1 MSSINIKILKEI
13 IIMKA
18 KMLVF
23 GIAFFLILPIFFMG
37 CSSGGSG
44 SGGDSDQD
52 DSASTQ
58 VLPASTQVLP
68 SQHDFGIVT
77 LGNSTVPLEVKIKN
91 NRSKDLV
98 VSEIVLSDTD
108 NFDLDLGGGS
118 NPCNASSPTIGAS
131 DLCTME
137 ISFQPLSVASYGAT
151 LRIVTNDENFP
162 VLNVQLGGASE
173 SVKNLN
179 VRINQVESDLNCPAA
194 QVTAYVSVTDQGG
207 YAVTGLL
214 KDDFLVYEDVDVM
227 NLTDFSFVSQVTAPI
242 SVALVMDYSG
252 SITDI
257 PEAQS
262 DMEEAVADFVDQ
274 LGADDEAEIVKFA
287 TEIVVVQGF
296 TSDKSDLTDAIFNPV
311 DVGRDTILYDAAWQA
326 VDDTALRLKTRKAV
340 IIVSDGEDGNGNPIS
355 SNSLSEVINHAN
367 DKGVPIFT
375 VGLGIINDAVLEQMS
390 NETGGQFFDSP
401 TSDNLRNIYSQIA
414 KVLFENQYI
423 LTYVSALGAGVTA
436 NLTIEGYV
444 SPAVMGDVTK
454 EITPCP

>member
-1 MSSINIKILKEI
+1 MKSKI
-13 IIMKA
+13 
-18 KMLVF
+18 LVF
-23 GIAFFLILPIFFMG
+23 GVAFFLILPLFFMG

-44 SGGDSDQD
+44 GDSDQD
-52 DSASTQ
+52 NSASTQ
-58 VLPASTQVLP
+58 VLPDSTQVLP

-91 NRSKDLV
+91 NRSIDIV

-108 NFDLDLGGGS
+108 NFELDLGGGS
-118 NPCNASSPTIGAS
+118 NPCNASSPTIGAG

-137 ISFQPLSVASYGAT
+137 VSFQPLSVASYDAT

-162 VLNVQLGGASE
+162 VLNVQLSGASE
-173 SVKNLN
+173 SINNLN

-207 YAVTGLL
+207 YPVTGLL
-214 KDDFLVYEDVDVM
+214 KDDFLVYEGVDVM
-227 NLTDFSFVSQVTAPI
+227 DLTDFSFVSQVTAPI
-242 SVALVMDYSG
+242 SVSLVMDYSG

-262 DMEEAVADFVDQ
+262 DMEEAAADFVDQ

-287 TEIVVVQGF
+287 TEIEVVQGF
-296 TSDKSDLTDAIFNPV
+296 TSVNNLLTNAIFNPV
-311 DVGRDTILYDAAWQA
+311 DVGRETTLYDAAWQA

-355 SNSLSEVINHAN
+355 SNSISEVINHAN
-367 DKGVPIFT
+367 DKGVPLFT
-375 VGLGIINDAVLEQMS
+375 VGLGNINDAVLEQMA
-390 NETGGQFFDSP
+390 NDTGGQFFDSA
-401 TSDNLRNIYSQIA
+401 TSDNLGNIYSQIA

-423 LTYVSALGAGVTA
+423 LTYVSELGTGVTA
-436 NLTIEGYV
+436 NLTIEAYV
-444 SPAVMGDVTK
+444 SPAVMGDDTK
-454 EITPCP
+454 EILPCP